1 MLVGVAGDAIP
12 VEVDDRETVVTLK
25 KMIKNEISNEIMF
38 SAPQLE
44 LYLAKRNGMWLAY
57 ASNNCRLLRSGDT
70 QHVPELLSDEKLPPV
85 EPIIDVF
92 HGINAFHRVIYVL
105 VKLTPHDAHDA

>member
-1 MLVGVAGDAIP
+1 MLVGVVGDAFP
-12 VEVDDRETVVTLK
+12 VEVDDREIVVTL
-25 KMIKNEISNEIMF
+25 KMIKNEISDEIMF

-44 LYLAKRNGMWLAY
+44 LYLTKRNGIWLAY
-57 ASNNCRLLRSGDT
+57 ASKNCRLLRSGDT
-70 QHVPELLSDEKLPPV
+70 QHVPELLSDEELPPV

-92 HGINAFHRVIYVL
+92 HGVNAIHRVIYLL